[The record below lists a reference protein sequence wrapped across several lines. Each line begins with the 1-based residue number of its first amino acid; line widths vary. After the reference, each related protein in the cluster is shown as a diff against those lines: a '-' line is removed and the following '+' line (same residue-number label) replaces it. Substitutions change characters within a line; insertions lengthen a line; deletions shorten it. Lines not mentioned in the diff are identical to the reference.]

1 MSRILRDDEKRG
13 VERLCLRGELHLAAC
28 EYGEALAF
36 FLEAWEL
43 LPEPREG
50 YQGTPRV
57 IRGFT
62 RIMRAR
68 SDLAEG
74 IGLLLA
80 NRTGFA
86 PAPAGARQGSARR
99 GG

>member
-1 MSRILRDDEKRG
+1 M
-13 VERLCLRGELHLAAC
+13 ERLCLRGELHLAAC

-43 LPEPREG
+43 LPEPREE
-50 YQGTPRV
+50 YQGTARV
-57 IRGFT
+57 IRGLT
-62 RIMRAR
+62 RVMRAR
-68 SDLAEG
+68 GDLAEG

-80 NRTGFA
+80 NRACFT
-86 PAPAGARQGSARR
+86 PAPAGARQGSVRR